1 VLLALP
7 VYDDN
12 PAVRAPIVTIGLIG
26 LCTIVFLFQLTQ
38 DDDAVDRIAQAYG
51 MVPAVVLGAH
61 VPRNSTTMA
70 PWLTI
75 ITSMFLHSGW
85 LHIGGNMLFLW
96 IFGNNIEDVLG
107 PVRFLLLYL
116 LSGIAA
122 ALSQAFSDPT
132 SVAPMIGASG
142 AIAGVL
148 GAYLL
153 IYPRANVHVFLW
165 IVIFVRMI
173 TIPAWIVLGVWFGL
187 QLLSGLIADPDDA
200 GVAFWA
206 HVGGFAAG
214 MILIVLLKPRG
225 IALWQEPRT
234 SAFVAVPP
242 AQFRRSSTG
251 SVPEAGERP
260 PRDLWNDPWA

>member
-61 VPRNSTTMA
+61 VPRNSTTIA
-70 PWLTI
+70 PWLTL

-187 QLLSGLIADPDDA
+187 QLLSGLVADPDDA

-214 MILIVLLKPRG
+214 AILILLLKPRG
-225 IALWQEPRT
+225 VALWQEPT
-234 SAFVAVPP
+234 TAAFVAVPP
-242 AQFRRSSTG
+242 ARFRRGSG

-260 PRDLWNDPWA
+260 FRNRWNDPWA